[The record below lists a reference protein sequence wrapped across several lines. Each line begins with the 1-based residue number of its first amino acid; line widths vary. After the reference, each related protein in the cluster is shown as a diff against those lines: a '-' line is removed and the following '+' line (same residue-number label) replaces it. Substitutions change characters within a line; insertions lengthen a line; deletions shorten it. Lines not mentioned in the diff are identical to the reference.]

1 MKVLYLLIFAAFVQ
15 NASAGEITR
24 YVKKNTETETI
35 VGNSNIISP
44 DKVSVAQYPL
54 DKSLHDV
61 LESYSDAE
69 LRNLA
74 IAYNQAE
81 ITEARRNHKPVP
93 PKLDS
98 ETLGSREKIGEYLR
112 SIYQYQY

>member
-15 NASAGEITR
+15 NAYAGEISR
-24 YVKKNTETETI
+24 YVKKNTEAEPI

-44 DKVSVAQYPL
+44 DKVSTAQYPL
-54 DKSLHDV
+54 DQSLRDM
-61 LESYSDAE
+61 LDSYSDAE

-74 IAYNQAE
+74 KAYNQAE
-81 ITEARRNHKPVP
+81 ITAAKRNNKPVP
-93 PKLDS
+93 PELDA